1 MLSRDDTGTGAGYNC
16 KMLLGL
22 EATQAHVWYLPLVD
36 RGSHDLRRAAQCLMS
51 SEELA
56 RAQSFLNPKARDLY
70 LLSRSFMRAVLSQYA
85 DVRPQDWKFRTN
97 RYGKPEIASPA
108 SAQSLRFNLTN
119 TDGLVGC
126 AVAFDRDVGIDAEA
140 IDRSAAIEEIAEHF
154 FTPAEAATLRALPPD
169 ERSYRFFEIW
179 TLKESYIKAR
189 GLGFNIPLNKFVFV
203 VKDGNPIE
211 IVTDPDLAD
220 DPGDWYFSVLRPTK
234 GHLMALALARLEKE
248 ERASWRAE
256 IELVVKPFD
265 KCADESVF
273 LQTTTGLASPYS
285 GPVAFR
291 NSVQHR
297 QNFSV

>member
-1 MLSRDDTGTGAGYNC
+1 MV
-16 KMLLGL
+16 LGL
-22 EATQAHVWYLPLVD
+22 NSKQVHLWYLPLEE
-36 RGSHDLRRAAQCLMS
+36 RRSNDLRNAAQRLMS

-70 LLSRSFMRAVLSQYA
+70 VLSRSFVRAVLSQYA
-85 DVRPQDWKFRTN
+85 DVEPQDWKFRTN

-126 AVAFDRDVGIDAEA
+126 AVAFGRDVGIDAEGIDHAVA
-140 IDRSAAIEEIAEHF
+140 IAEIAEHF
-154 FTPAEAATLRALPPD
+154 FTPAEVVALRALPPD
-169 ERSYRFFEIW
+169 ERSTLFFKIW

-189 GLGFNIPLNKFVFV
+189 GVGLNMPLNKFAFVF
-203 VKDGNPIE
+203 KDGNPIE
-211 IVTDPDLAD
+211 IVSDPDLAD
-220 DPGDWYFSVLRPTK
+220 HREDWYFSVLRPTK
-234 GHLMALALARLEKE
+234 GHLMALALARLAKE

-273 LQTTTGLASPYS
+273 LQTTTGLASPCE
-285 GPVAFR
+285 PMAFP
-291 NSVQHR
+291 NLAQHR
-297 QNFSV
+297 QNFAV